1 MGDGGKY
8 FSAMSER
15 EREALKREAQ
25 LRKYIYIYILVFLVR
40 RQLNM
45 FIDSGEEIGRDINI
59 EHTKGWGGEVE

>member
-25 LRKYIYIYILVFLVR
+25 LRKYIYIYIYFSFFGQETIKHVYRFR
-40 RQLNM
+40 RRN
-45 FIDSGEEIGRDINI
+45 R
-59 EHTKGWGGEVE
+59 